1 MAESGLN
8 CYANLALRGLA
19 MMSKDDLKAV
29 KVMLENRDERAG
41 VSGRQK
47 DVYRSE
53 DFVNALNLVALEEY
67 VSNED
72 WLARCFV
79 TAFLLKLLRIKG
91 FFEGFGQAKEL
102 REEQLSVG
110 NVLLQVR
117 LSPKN

>member
-1 MAESGLN
+1 M
-8 CYANLALRGLA
+8 
-19 MMSKDDLKAV
+19 DLGIAG
-29 KVMLENRDERAG
+29 DERAG

-79 TAFLLKLLRIKG
+79 TAFLLKLLMIKG
-91 FFEGFGQAKEL
+91 FFKGLSEAKEL
-102 REEQLSVG
+102 REEQLSIG

-117 LSPKN
+117 TNVSLNFLIGVSN